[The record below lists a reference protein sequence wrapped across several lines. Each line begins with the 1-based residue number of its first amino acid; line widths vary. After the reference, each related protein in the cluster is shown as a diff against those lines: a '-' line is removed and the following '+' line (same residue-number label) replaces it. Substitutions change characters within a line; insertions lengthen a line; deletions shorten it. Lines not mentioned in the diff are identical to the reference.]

1 MTDPPDL
8 RDLVGDDVSEDDL
21 DSLRRADQLLRTV
34 PELPAGLPASLTD
47 RVLATSSARQPWS
60 FRRRTRALAL
70 AAALAVAVAG
80 LFFGIGYRAGGD
92 DFEPVRTVAMEPTE
106 HAPQASAEIKLGP
119 RDGTSGNWELVVDV
133 AGLPP
138 LPGDGYYV
146 LWLSKDGKYA
156 ATCGTF
162 NVGEG
167 RTSVRMNASYPLW
180 QFDEWVI
187 TAQTSRREERP
198 PWLLHAPAT

>member
-1 MTDPPDL
+1 VP
-8 RDLVGDDVSEDDL
+8 EDDL
-21 DSLRRADQLLRTV
+21 DHLRRADLLLRRV
-34 PELPAGLPASLTD
+34 PELPAELPASLTD
-47 RVLATSSARQPWS
+47 RVMATSSARQPWS
-60 FRRRTRALAL
+60 VRRRTGVLAL

-80 LFFGIGYRAGGD
+80 LFFGIGYRAGDGD
-92 DFEPVRTVAMEPTE
+92 DFVPVRTVAMEATE
-106 HAPQASAEIKLGP
+106 NAPQAWAEIKLGP
-119 RDGTSGNWELVVDV
+119 QDEASGNWELIVDV

-138 LPGDGYYV
+138 LPGNGYYV
-146 LWLSKDGKYA
+146 LWLSKDGRYA

-180 QFDEWVI
+180 RYDEWVI
-187 TAQTSRREERP
+187 SAQTSRGDERP